1 MMQLM
6 QIPNLTLE
14 FEHLTPLRVAVE
26 IAYNITSKYIES
38 ILDSGDKAFSLAGL
52 HTIGIERTFYNA
64 TLLSKW
70 CFII

>member
-14 FEHLTPLRVAVE
+14 FEHLTLLRVAVE
-26 IAYNITSKYIES
+26 IVYNTTSKYIES
-38 ILDSGDKAFSLAGL
+38 ILDKAFSLAGL

-64 TLLSKW
+64 RLLSKW